1 MNSFKPQINTDETRI
16 REGFGI
22 QGSDIRVNLCPPV
35 AFRTNHFR
43 RALVNWYRRNGREL
57 PWRETSD
64 PYAILVSECM
74 LQQTQVASVIPY
86 YNEWLRRF
94 PDFGTLARASESQV
108 LRAWQGLGYYTRAR
122 NLHAAAK
129 IVQDRYDGIL
139 PRTIATM
146 QKLPGIGRYTAN
158 AVTTFAFDES
168 VPIVEANTAR
178 VLARI
183 FDLRERID
191 QMPGREFL
199 WQRALS
205 LVPKSSAHIYNSA
218 LTDLGA
224 LICLPRQPK
233 CGICPVKKF
242 CRAKNPESLPIKQ
255 ARLPTRQLIETHAFI
270 IKQKRILLQQAHHR
284 WRGMWI
290 LPSLQRRPANQRP
303 VYKSIFPF
311 TNHRIALNIYARRSC
326 KIDKHFNRWIKIES
340 LDSIPIP
347 SPHRRAVRQL
357 LTEMRAAPPRPRLL

>member
-22 QGSDIRVNLCPPV
+22 QGSDICVNLCPPV

-43 RALVNWYRRNGREL
+43 RALVNWYRRNGRKL

-108 LRAWQGLGYYTRAR
+108 LRTWQGLGYYARAR

-139 PRTIATM
+139 PRTIVIM
-146 QKLPGIGRYTAN
+146 QKLPGIGLYTAN
-158 AVTTFAFDES
+158 AVATFAFDES
-168 VPIVEANTAR
+168 VPIVEANTTR

-191 QMPGREFL
+191 QMPGRELL

-242 CRAKNPESLPIKQ
+242 CRAKDPETLPIKK
-255 ARLPTRQLIETHAFI
+255 ARPPTLRLTEHHAFVTR
-270 IKQKRILLQQAHHR
+270 QKRILLQQSDHR

-290 LPSLQRRPANQRP
+290 LPPLKRRSANRRP

-311 TNHRIALNIYARRSC
+311 TNHRVALNVYALRRQ
-326 KIDKHFNRWIKIES
+326 KIDNHSQRWMRVNSLES
-340 LDSIPIP
+340 LPVP
-347 SPHRRAVRQL
+347 SPHRRAIAAL
-357 LTEMRAAPPRPRLL
+357 LSKRPG